1 MSKTAAPIPAFP
13 SSLKTIARR
22 TTSLLAALAVSTSAA
37 AVSAEENTPLPFERT
52 LRRTVAIEGAETQRF
67 ELAARMEHYRVP
79 GLSVAVIEDCR
90 IVDARG
96 FGSTMWN
103 GAPVT
108 PETRFQAGS
117 ISKSVT
123 AIGAL
128 RLIERGTLSL
138 DGDVQLQMKG
148 WSYDKARGP
157 VTLRQLLSHTAG
169 TNLEGM
175 KGYLPGEPRPKLAQI
190 LRGEAPANTPAIV
203 VESDPGSRWNY
214 SGGGYIVTQALMGE
228 ATGKEFA
235 PLMRELVLEPLGMA
249 SSSFGQPPSNADEAR
264 SAQGTSADGSPLPGK
279 WRVYPEMAPA
289 GLWSTPSDLGR
300 FAIGLARSVRGETG
314 AIIGK
319 DAAAQ
324 LMTRG
329 PGNWGLGVDL
339 GPADGARQISH
350 TGKNVGFTSMFIIYP
365 ESCQGAVVMTN
376 GYDGGWLI
384 KEVIRAI
391 GDVYRWPA
399 RNTLPARAALPLT
412 TSIAERFVGIYR
424 LRDFP
429 AERFSITR
437 DSDGELIWAR
447 EGHVGRSL
455 LPEAEGKLFSPDSV
469 MTIEALLPSEPRARA
484 VKLSFGGGSNIAER
498 TD

>member
-1 MSKTAAPIPAFP
+1 MSKPAAPIPAFP
-13 SSLKTIARR
+13 SSLKTTAGR
-22 TTSLLAALAVSTSAA
+22 TTSLLVALAVAASAA
-37 AVSAEENTPLPFERT
+37 AVSAEENTPRAFERA
-52 LRRTVAIEGAETQRF
+52 LRRTVTIEGAESRRF
-67 ELAARMEHYRVP
+67 ELAARMEHYRIP

-96 FGSTMWN
+96 FGSLIWG

-117 ISKSVT
+117 ISKSLT
-123 AIGAL
+123 AIAAL
-128 RLIERGTLSL
+128 RLVERGTLSL

-175 KGYLPGEPRPKLAQI
+175 KGYLPGEPRPTLAQI

-203 VESDPGSRWNY
+203 VESEPGSRWNY
-214 SGGGYIVTQALMGE
+214 SGGGYIVTQALMDE
-228 ATGKEFA
+228 ATGKNFA
-235 PLMRELVLEPLGMA
+235 PLMRELVLEPLAMA
-249 SSSFGQPPSNADEAR
+249 RSSFEQPPSDGDGTR

-300 FAIGLARSVRGETG
+300 FVIGLARSVRGETG

-319 DAAAQ
+319 GAAAQ

-339 GPADGARQISH
+339 GSADSARQISH

-365 ESCQGAVVMTN
+365 DSCQGAVVMTN

-384 KEVIRAI
+384 NEVMRAI

-399 RNTLPARAALPLT
+399 RNTLSARAALPIT
-412 TSIAERFVGIYR
+412 ASIAERFVGIYR

-447 EGHVGRSL
+447 GGHVGRSL

-469 MTIEALLPSEPRARA
+469 MTIEALSPSELRASA

-498 TD
+498 MD

>member
-1 MSKTAAPIPAFP
+1 MSKTAAPIPTFP
-13 SSLKTIARR
+13 SSLKIIARR
-22 TTSLLAALAVSTSAA
+22 ITSLLAALAVSASAP
-37 AVSAEENTPLPFERT
+37 AVSAAENTPLAFEHA
-52 LRRTVAIEGAETQRF
+52 LRRTIAIEGAESQRF
-67 ELAARMEHYRVP
+67 ELAARMAHYRVP
-79 GLSVAVIEDCR
+79 GLSAAVIEDCR

-96 FGSTMWN
+96 FGARVWG

-123 AIGAL
+123 AIAAL
-128 RLIERGTLSL
+128 RLVERGALTL

-169 TNLEGM
+169 TNLAGM
-175 KGYLPGEPRPKLAQI
+175 KGYLPGEPRPTLAQI

-214 SGGGYIVTQALMGE
+214 SGGGYLVTQALMGE
-228 ATGKEFA
+228 ATGKDFA
-235 PLMRELVLEPLGMA
+235 PLMRELVLKPLAMA
-249 SSSFGQPPSNADEAR
+249 SSSFDQPPSDAEGVR

-324 LMTRG
+324 LITRG

-350 TGKNVGFTSMFIIYP
+350 TGKNIGFTSMFIIYP
-365 ESCQGAVVMTN
+365 DSCQGAVVMTN

-384 KEVIRAI
+384 NEVMRAI
-391 GDVYRWPA
+391 GDIYRWPA
-399 RNTLPARAALPLT
+399 RKPLPARAALPL
-412 TSIAERFVGIYR
+412 SGPIAERFVGTYR
-424 LRDFP
+424 LRDFA
-429 AERFSITR
+429 AERFRITR
-437 DSDGELIWAR
+437 GSGGELIWAR
-447 EGHVGRSL
+447 EGHVGRTL
-455 LPEAEGKLFSPDSV
+455 LPETESKLFSPDSV
-469 MTIEALLPSEPRARA
+469 MTIEALSPSEPRARA

-498 TD
+498 MD

>member
-1 MSKTAAPIPAFP
+1 MSNTAASIPACP
-13 SSLKTIARR
+13 SSLEIIARR
-22 TTSLLAALAVSTSAA
+22 TTSILAALAVAASAPAASAA
-37 AVSAEENTPLPFERT
+37 ENTPLAFERA

-79 GLSVAVIEDCR
+79 GVSVAVIEDCR

-96 FGSTMWN
+96 FGSMIWG

-117 ISKSVT
+117 ISKSVS
-123 AIGAL
+123 AIAAL
-128 RLIERGTLSL
+128 RLVERGTLSL
-138 DGDVQLQMKG
+138 DGDVQLQTKG
-148 WSYDKARGP
+148 WSYDKGRGP

-169 TNLEGM
+169 TNLAGM
-175 KGYLPGEPRPKLAQI
+175 KGYMPGEPRPKLAQI

-203 VESDPGSRWNY
+203 VESDPGSRWSY

-235 PLMRELVLEPLGMA
+235 PLMRDLVLKPLAMA
-249 SSSFGQPPSNADEAR
+249 SSSFEQPPSDADGLE
-264 SAQGTSADGSPLPGK
+264 SAEGTSADGSPLPGK
-279 WRVYPEMAPA
+279 WRVYPEMAAA

-314 AIIGK
+314 SIIGK
-319 DAAAQ
+319 DAAAA

-339 GPADGARQISH
+339 GPSDGARQISH

-365 ESCQGAVVMTN
+365 DSCQGAVVMTN

-384 KEVIRAI
+384 NEVMRAI
-391 GDVYRWPA
+391 GDVYRWPSA
-399 RNTLPARAALPLT
+399 SKLPARAALPV
-412 TSIAERFVGIYR
+412 SGPIAERFVGTYR

-437 DSDGELIWAR
+437 GSDGELIWAR

-469 MTIEALLPSEPRARA
+469 MTIEALSPSEPRASA